1 MTSDEPIEALL
12 EWPRKIGCMALEAE
26 MRRKIVVS
34 VVAVGFFIAL
44 IVGVGAAYND
54 GGLVGTGGLVLVG
67 AITLF
72 VVVMGL
78 IGVWL
83 DR

>member
-1 MTSDEPIEALL
+1 
-12 EWPRKIGCMALEAE
+12 MAIEAE

-34 VVAVGFFIAL
+34 VVTVGFFIAL
-44 IVGVGAAYND
+44 IVGLGATFD
-54 GGLVGTGGLVLVG
+54 GGATGTGGLALVG

-72 VVVMGL
+72 ILVMGVVGL
-78 IGVWL
+78 WL

>member
-1 MTSDEPIEALL
+1 
-12 EWPRKIGCMALEAE
+12 MALEAE

-44 IVGVGAAYND
+44 IVGVGATYNNSGLAGP
-54 GGLVGTGGLVLVG
+54 GGLILVGTI
-67 AITLF
+67 ALF
-72 VVVMGL
+72 ILVMGV
-78 IGVWL
+78 IGVFL